1 MKIGRSGI
9 CVDSLVVRAE
19 RLDWRRRRGRGVTKR
34 QGAVGRITNLIL
46 QMDPKTWKQWN
57 I

>member
-1 MKIGRSGI
+1 MGVEGVAKAAEAGGGR
-9 CVDSLVVRAE
+9 E
-19 RLDWRRRRGRGVTKR
+19 T
-34 QGAVGRITNLIL
+34 VGRITNLIL

>member
-1 MKIGRSGI
+1 MEIGRVAI

-19 RLDWRRRRGRGVTKR
+19 KLDGRRGGGEAAGFGV
-34 QGAVGRITNLIL
+34 VGRITNLIL